1 MYTIAYDESSGFE
14 SFDRQSRVPTIIAG
28 VVFDDKNEKL
38 NNKSET
44 DIEQLRVFSYL
55 RNICNDTGNSFPGGL
70 HVEWNKSSSLKKAL
84 IETLGEFFS
93 KGTYKG
99 KDLLYVSKNGSI
111 TETKGKDCTPLLRKG
126 DYQLHSMIK
135 TLRGVS
141 ESFSRGA
148 ILKDDEASNTY
159 INMVKAYLRNTVFL
173 NPSVSGDTPSVR
185 FTIPTR
191 RMPTSK
197 VSANKDKDVY
207 RKFYS
212 KEHKHG
218 NNNYRIVS
226 ENDNRFFAPIID
238 DFSRNLRQI
247 TVCGDINPVS
257 ISRGYND
264 SNPNE
269 KFAFLFLSDI
279 LTSVLKSNI
288 YDYVIN
294 SSRRKAE
301 TIIRAYEES
310 GGDFGE
316 DSVLIE
322 EMMRT
327 IDTSYHTF
335 MTVNSSDVVSTKR
348 VESERAKKWVKYVKD
363 ELKKIDDQSAKEFA
377 KEKEHLLLC
386 IVSDLES
393 MVLSNSGN
401 AERIQSLN
409 ASIDNIKRKMN
420 KTRPEV
426 PDESCIIVK
435 GFSQENA
442 QLSNIKERIKNLN
455 QISDGEFH
463 KEILTR
469 MLVINKDGQN
479 CLYCYD
485 DIDQYYYF
493 AYESL
498 RSNDLFGLYSNIYEG
513 TEGFHPGPVLSDQT
527 IQKYYRDN
535 LFKELENEAEK
546 NADKIQ
552 VVKAI
557 GHLIDYRY
565 SDNRNSGKFLF
576 IFEKVYDLYMNH
588 VQEREALENKYLFR
602 LYDAGMSAYTHVG
615 NTIKAMEFY
624 NKCMGIKKGI
634 GKDERMLVKNRLITI
649 YNDLLDYKNA
659 ERIACEILE
668 IKSENTLLQ
677 AIRRSIASWLEKP
690 VQPKLRGD
698 ITEPVVY
705 KTASS
710 LGQTYAFMNNHLA
723 ESFFQEVIN
732 NKEPDPDLN
741 ITVSYCLHWYIESN
755 QREKYEELAQQY
767 FGGNIELHD
776 QLFYLINEG
785 TEPSGKAPFSMDYAL
800 FVFVKAFYVFYRKD
814 NRYQDIREQLVHV
827 NETVDKMLEEKN
839 KKLTGQEK
847 PVALPYRTQGH
858 PWEII
863 YKYSALLEE
872 GISESA
878 VPSIEKIN
886 LAVSR
891 RRKGGIIDLVVRY
904 GELEYKE
911 NRMSNGDRNGS
922 SEAHI
927 KKLIDELWSLVKQN
941 PDIYSGWTEN
951 DGDVDYKRSQLSR
964 MFSYMY
970 H

>member
-55 RNICNDTGNSFPGGL
+55 RNICNDTGNSFPGDL
-70 HVEWNKSSSLKKAL
+70 HVEWNNGSSLKNAL

-93 KGTYKG
+93 KGTYHG
-99 KDLLYVSKNGSI
+99 KDLLYLSKDGAIIESK
-111 TETKGKDCTPLLRKG
+111 EDGCTPLIRKG
-126 DYQLHSMIK
+126 DYQLHTMIK

-141 ESFSRGA
+141 ESFSKGA

-159 INMVKAYLRNTVFL
+159 INMVKAYLRNAVFL
-173 NPSVSGDTPSVR
+173 NPSVSGDSPSVY
-185 FTIPTR
+185 FTMPTR

-197 VSANKDKDVY
+197 VHDSNNKDAY

-212 KEHKHG
+212 TEQRNG
-218 NNNYRIVS
+218 ENTYGIVS
-226 ENDNRFFAPIID
+226 ENDNRLFASIID
-238 DFSRNLRQI
+238 DFSRNLREI
-247 TVCGDINPVS
+247 TVCGDINPVP
-257 ISRGYND
+257 ISRGYNR
-264 SNPNE
+264 SNPN
-269 KFAFLFLSDI
+269 KRFAFLFLSDI

-294 SSRRKAE
+294 SSRRKAVA
-301 TIIRAYEES
+301 IMRAYEES
-310 GGDFGE
+310 DKDFGE

-322 EMMRT
+322 DMIQKIKMSYRT
-327 IDTSYHTF
+327 FT
-335 MTVNSSDVVSTKR
+335 TVTSSDVVSVKR
-348 VESERAKKWVKYVKD
+348 VQSDRAKKWLKYVKD
-363 ELKKIDDQSAKEFA
+363 ELKKIDDQSAEEFA
-377 KEKEHLLLC
+377 KEKEPLLRS
-386 IVSDLES
+386 IVSDLNS

-401 AERIQSLN
+401 AQRVRSLQT
-409 ASIDNIKRKMN
+409 SIDNINRKIN

-435 GFSQENA
+435 GFSQKNT
-442 QLSNIKERIKNLN
+442 QLFDIKERIKSLN

-463 KEILTR
+463 KEIFIR
-469 MLVINKDGQN
+469 MIELNSDGQN

-485 DIDQYYYF
+485 DIDQFYYSAF
-493 AYESL
+493 QCLKNS
-498 RSNDLFGLYSNIYEG
+498 DLFGLYSNIYEG
-513 TEGFHPGPVLSDQT
+513 TEGFHPGLTLPDQT

-535 LFKELENEAEK
+535 LFKNLENEAEK
-546 NADKIQ
+546 NAEKMQI
-552 VVKAI
+552 VKAI
-557 GHLIDYRY
+557 GDLIEYRF

-588 VQEREALENKYLFR
+588 VQEREPLENKYLFR

-624 NKCMGIKKGI
+624 NKCMGIKTGI

-677 AIRRSIASWLEKP
+677 AIRRSIANWLEKP
-690 VQPKLRGD
+690 VQPKIRGD

-710 LGQTYAFMNNHLA
+710 LGQTYAFMNNNLA

-755 QREKYEELAQQY
+755 QQEKYEELAQQY

-776 QLFYLINEG
+776 QLAYLINKG

-800 FVFVKAFYVFYRKD
+800 FVFVKAFYMFYRKD
-814 NRYQDIREQLVHV
+814 NRYQDIREQLVHI
-827 NETVDKMLEEKN
+827 NETVDKMLEEK
-839 KKLTGQEK
+839 KKLTRQEM
-847 PVALPYRTQGH
+847 PIALPYRTQGH

-872 GISESA
+872 GINESA
-878 VPSIEKIN
+878 VPNIEKTS
-886 LAVSR
+886 LAVFR

-911 NRMSNGDRNGS
+911 NRMVNGDRNGN
-922 SEAHI
+922 SETHI
-927 KKLIDELWSLVKQN
+927 IELIEELWSLVKQN
-941 PDIYSGWTEN
+941 PDIYSGWTEC
-951 DGDVDYKRSQLSR
+951 DGDVGYKRSQLSR